1 MSAPLQDALPSSAC
15 KQISTVTYPPTNP
28 ETSAAFTTAPQLD
41 ASNPISGKIFSF
53 VVSRESTM
61 FQNHVARP
69 LQPESTMCFAQKCFS
84 PASDHQRALRYA
96 QELRAL
102 SQASL
107 LSHRHIFHHIQPTDA
122 LAPLQ
127 STCTNKSRDI
137 SVAMTRGS
145 QTQHRFIELKRS
157 IWRVAAASAALD
169 VGTCGDLISS
179 RYIATQFPS
188 WSHQSLY
195 QQSLTTLKWDESQT
209 YEATVVVWSFAFLLP
224 FIFLSFSLSA
234 RRANVN
240 SRISTDG

>member
-1 MSAPLQDALPSSAC
+1 MFTANITYAMSAPLQDALPSSAC

-157 IWRVAAASAALD
+157 IWRVAADSPILD
-169 VGTCGDLISS
+169 RGTCVDLVLN
-179 RYIATQFPS
+179 RYIATQFP
-188 WSHQSLY
+188 
-195 QQSLTTLKWDESQT
+195 DELQT
-209 YEATVVVWSFAFLLP
+209 NEATAELWSSAFLLSLV
-224 FIFLSFSLSA
+224 FLSFFLSA

-240 SRISTDG
+240 LQINTDG